1 MKKKILHRDYN
12 TEKKKNKQ
20 WFLIK
25 LFWPEHGFY
34 NDTFQPW
41 QSKTGVS
48 VVIAKL
54 YALGCICIK
63 GELLSLP
70 KVIFLLGNDT
80 ISGCL
85 AFANFVGISP
95 DSLTV
100 STNPAQSIQEEQTMT
115 NIQREIK
122 AKCQNLGTMTKSRPW
137 TSCIR

>member
-1 MKKKILHRDYN
+1 MEKKLHRGCN
-12 TEKKKNKQ
+12 TEKNKQ

-34 NDTFQPW
+34 NDTFQSW
-41 QSKTGVS
+41 QRKTGVS

-70 KVIFLLGNDT
+70 KVIFLLGNDK

-85 AFANFVGISP
+85 AFAKFVEISP
-95 DSLTV
+95 HSLTV

-115 NIQREIK
+115 NIKREIK
-122 AKCQNLGTMTKSRPW
+122 AKCRNLGTMTKSRSW
-137 TSCIR
+137 TSCVR

>member
-12 TEKKKNKQ
+12 TEKNKQ

-41 QSKTGVS
+41 KSKTGVS

-70 KVIFLLGNDT
+70 KVISCWETIKSAAVSLSLTLSKFLLT
-80 ISGCL
+80 H
-85 AFANFVGISP
+85 
-95 DSLTV
+95 
-100 STNPAQSIQEEQTMT
+100 
-115 NIQREIK
+115 
-122 AKCQNLGTMTKSRPW
+122 
-137 TSCIR
+137 